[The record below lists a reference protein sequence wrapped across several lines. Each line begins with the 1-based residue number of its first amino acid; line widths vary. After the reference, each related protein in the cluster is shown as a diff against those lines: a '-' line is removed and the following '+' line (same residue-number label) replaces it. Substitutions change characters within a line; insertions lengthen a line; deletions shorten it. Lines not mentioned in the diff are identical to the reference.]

1 MESPFDMQA
10 MDEPKA
16 LFVTAGRIIHWERP
30 PDEML
35 TETLLT
41 AEQIRYWG
49 DRRDGV
55 YTQVLLMALRTYE
68 ELLGGVRGSSL
79 RGERVPDFSFDMQPQ
94 PCSPLSWVPAQRGR
108 ACLPAM
114 ETPDKVLAMAGKSL
128 GNETK
133 AGFETPR
140 RPRQYSDRGTGS
152 LDIQPY

>member
-55 YTQVLLMALRTYE
+55 YTQVLLIRSKILRNV
-68 ELLGGVRGSSL
+68 LKFRGS
-79 RGERVPDFSFDMQPQ
+79 GQP
-94 PCSPLSWVPAQRGR
+94 RH
-108 ACLPAM
+108 
-114 ETPDKVLAMAGKSL
+114 
-128 GNETK
+128 
-133 AGFETPR
+133 
-140 RPRQYSDRGTGS
+140 
-152 LDIQPY
+152 